1 MQPSKTLEKYLANY
15 AEPCS
20 RAIPSSF
27 IAGCKT
33 YQHCVVIPCFNES
46 TAFIRGL
53 QSRPFKQPDAL
64 AIIVLNQP
72 AGRGHITRL
81 NARIIQYLNESHL
94 KKLYSASEHF
104 EPFTLFIATNPQL
117 SDILLINCC
126 EPGLPPKQG
135 VGLAR
140 KIGADVATKLFA
152 QGKIASQWLHCTDAD
167 ATLPEGYFEL
177 PNINAVAATY
187 SFKHQFLKAQK
198 SATEMALE
206 KASFFYE
213 QRLHY
218 YQQGLEFAGSAY
230 AFHTIGSALAF
241 TFEAYCQVRGFPRRA
256 AGEDFYLLNKIA
268 KLGSVVS
275 LPQQITLQPRASMR
289 VPFGTGPA
297 TKGLLNNT
305 QRLDYHPEVFVEL
318 RQCLEQLPKV
328 CEHLIETGH
337 INYEELSTLTT
348 TALQALGINSLWQHI
363 IKQKMDEAQALHAS
377 MQWFDGF
384 RTLKFIHHLT
394 EQHLPKVSTKLIA
407 TSTYPFATPYTSDW
421 PDH

>member
-33 YQHCVVIPCFNES
+33 YQHCVVLPCFNEN
-46 TAFIRGL
+46 TAFIRRL
-53 QSRPFKQPDAL
+53 QSRPFKQSGTL

-72 AGRGHITRL
+72 AGRNHITRL
-81 NARIIQYLNESHL
+81 NARIIQHLNESHL
-94 KKLYSASEHF
+94 KKLYSASEHY
-104 EPFTLFIATNPQL
+104 EPFTLFTATNPQL
-117 SDILLINCC
+117 ADILLINCC

-140 KIGADVATKLFA
+140 KIGADIATQLFA
-152 QGKIASQWLHCTDAD
+152 QGKITSQWLHSTDAD
-167 ATLPEGYFEL
+167 ATLPEDYFEL

-187 SFKHQFLKAQK
+187 SFMHQFLKAQK
-198 SATEMALE
+198 SATEMTLE

-218 YQQGLEFAGSAY
+218 YQQGLEFAGSPY
-230 AFHTIGSALAF
+230 AFHTVGSALAF

-268 KLGSVVS
+268 KLGPVIS

-297 TKGLLNNT
+297 TRELLTNT
-305 QRLDYHPEVFVEL
+305 KRVDYNPEIFVEL
-318 RQCLEQLPKV
+318 KQCLLQLPNTCEQLIDTKKIDYGRLGS
-328 CEHLIETGH
+328 HTIMALNAIGIE
-337 INYEELSTLTT
+337 
-348 TALQALGINSLWQHI
+348 SLWQHI
-363 IKQKMDEAQALHAS
+363 AKQKMSYAQAAQAAA
-377 MQWFDGF
+377 QWLDGF
-384 RTLKFIHHLT
+384 RTLKFIHQLSD
-394 EQHLPKVSTKLIA
+394 QHLPKLPVEQIA
-407 TSTYPFATPYTSDW
+407 LSPYPFVKPYTEIW